1 MNTLSKAYEAAIEA
15 HDAAILVYHA
25 VRDQYRAMK
34 IEDEEFLA
42 ARAAYHAA
50 TVEFDEAFSKET
62 GVLS

>member
-1 MNTLSKAYEAAIEA
+1 MTKDYEAAIAA

-34 IEDEEFLA
+34 IEDEEFLVA
-42 ARAAYHAA
+42 KAVYHAA

-62 GVLS
+62 GGAA